1 MVAVGETG
9 WHLLSWSTCTCL
21 AFPHCSCQHHHHHLH
36 HHHHDHHQ
44 VAASAPSASAALLT
58 GLAVPHRGWHHQHGY
73 QQHQYR
79 QQANS
84 LVLLPY
90 CIDEFISNL
99 LCLSFSC
106 IVDLPGHAEYNVPIK
121 RQNLLIISSSQN
133 IYLTPETICFKVC
146 DCFITFLLF
155 F

>member
-1 MVAVGETG
+1 MINHIEDTGTISTENQRWDFEGGAGQSRMVAVRETG
-9 WHLLSWSTCTCL
+9 WHLLSCSTCTCL

-44 VAASAPSASAALLT
+44 VAAAPPVSAAIHT
-58 GLAVPHRGWHHQHGY
+58 CLAVPHRGWHHQHGY

-106 IVDLPGHAEYNVPIK
+106 IVDLPGHTEYHIPIK
-121 RQNLLIISSSQN
+121 NK
-133 IYLTPETICFKVC
+133 ICS
-146 DCFITFLLF
+146 
-155 F
+155 